1 MLLASNI
8 VDFLLDRFV
17 KKGPM
22 EDPEVRRAYGNF
34 AGTMGIIINSLM
46 SVIQVG
52 LGYLTGSVAIMS
64 DGAHNVVDLLAS
76 AVAIIS
82 FKVSGKKPDLSH
94 PYGHG
99 RVEYLFSIAVAI
111 IVFTVG
117 IQFLIESVT
126 KILHP
131 EPVNMPVSTLI
142 IYALTMGGNLS
153 LWYLYGN
160 IANRINSQVLR
171 AARADSFSDLLST
184 LAIVIGLG
192 LEPLVGIPL
201 DGYLGVFASFMIIRT
216 GYEIF
221 TEATSALVG
230 NEPDPEAVAKICTFV
245 RAYPHVLGIHDLM
258 IHNYGPG
265 KNFASLH
272 IELDEDTSFWDAHQ
286 IIEEIEEDALKE
298 LGIVFTIHA
307 DPVRRDEET
316 LSLYEKIVAIVQS
329 IEPNGS
335 IHDLRIV
342 DAAKGRKRV
351 VFDMV
356 LPYVA
361 QGDEKAIMAKVVAR
375 IVEINPLYEPKIM
388 IDYSYVGTIDVHRTY

>member
-1 MLLASNI
+1 
-8 VDFLLDRFV
+8 
-17 KKGPM
+17 
-22 EDPEVRRAYGNF
+22 
-34 AGTMGIIINSLM
+34 M

-160 IANRINSQVLR
+160 VANRINSQVLR

-286 IIEEIEEDALKE
+286 IIEEIEEDALRE

-342 DAAKGRKRV
+342 DAAKGKKRV

-356 LPYVA
+356 LPYAA

-388 IDYSYVGTIDVHRTY
+388 IDYSYVGTIDVHQMY